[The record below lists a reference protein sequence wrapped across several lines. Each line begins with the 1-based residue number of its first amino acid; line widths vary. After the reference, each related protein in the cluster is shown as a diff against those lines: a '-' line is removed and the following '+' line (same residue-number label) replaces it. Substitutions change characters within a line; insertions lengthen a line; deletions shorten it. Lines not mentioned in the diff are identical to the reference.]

1 MTPLPAASRSPS
13 LLGVLLTQFIGRYW
27 KRELRRSLL
36 LLALLSLGIAVF
48 LAIRLANRAALSSF
62 SNFTGV
68 VTRQTDAILSAPMG
82 DLPEALLDSLRPALA
97 HSGIEIIPVLE
108 VVAAPPRSTEETQLN
123 ARPPFT
129 LTGLDLVALQNL
141 AARESLDRTWF
152 NQDSKSQQS
161 SGDTR
166 DLWHILQSS
175 NAAFCSEA
183 LARREGLSLG
193 AHLPLVLND
202 QTLFLEISGI
212 IPGREDQPSAPH
224 NLLILDLPTLQTL
237 AGKTGRL
244 DRIEFL
250 FPPKLAPTQREAW
263 LQSIRQAAGPNTIL
277 RSPESRK
284 AVAESMTAGFRL
296 NLTILSLLAL
306 LVGLYLIFQSLDAA
320 VVRRRS
326 EIAILRALGVRPSE
340 IRAAW
345 LLEAALLGLAGG
357 LLGCLG
363 GWLLAQAAVGVVSQ
377 TVNSLYFAS
386 HAQAANLHPTET
398 VAALLLAVVASL
410 IAGWFPAQAA
420 ARTPPAQ
427 LLAHGGAS
435 KEPPPKKGA
444 HQLGIALTLL
454 AALLSQAPPLPL
466 PDGGRF
472 PIAGYLS
479 AFLAVVGGGLWTGHA
494 LRTLA
499 RGLAPLIPKS
509 PAATL
514 ARSHLS
520 HPTSRHRWAVAALLC
535 AMAMT
540 GGMAILVASFEASVT
555 RWIERTLQA
564 DLYLTSDANQSA
576 SSYNR
581 IPAATWRTLTSLPDV
596 AEADVALILPV
607 ELPQGTVRIVGS
619 QLAFAHARQQ
629 FTWLTPPK
637 DPAIFDPAQNEN
649 LCLVSEAFTERFRI
663 GPGATLTLPTPQGPK
678 ALRIT
683 GVYTDYGDEKGI
695 ILVERTHLARW
706 VGSDDASTLSL
717 VARSGVDPLVLQ
729 NQIRTQFPGIAVLS
743 HAHLRNEVLRIF
755 RQTFAIT
762 DALEG
767 IGVLVALLGLGT
779 TLASILLERKAE
791 LTTLRALGMEHRAI
805 AAATA
810 WEGTGLALC
819 GVLGGLL
826 TSVAFGAILIFVIN
840 KQSFGWTLIPVLP
853 ARALFCLGLGVTLCG
868 AFVAWMV
875 GRWGSALP
883 ADREA

>member
-1 MTPLPAASRSPS
+1 MTPLSTTPQPPQ

-36 LLALLSLGIAVF
+36 LLLLLSLGIAVF
-48 LAIRLANRAALSSF
+48 LAIRLANRAAVSSF

-68 VTRQTDAILSAPMG
+68 VTRQTDAILTAPMG

-108 VVAAPPRSTEETQLN
+108 VIAASPRSTEETQLN

-129 LTGLDLVALQNL
+129 LTGLDLVALQNI
-141 AARESLDRTWF
+141 AAHESLDRSWF
-152 NQDSKSQQS
+152 NQASPSETSKE
-161 SGDTR
+161 TR
-166 DLWHILQSS
+166 DLWHILQAP

-183 LARREGLSLG
+183 LAQREGFTLG
-193 AHLPLVLND
+193 SRLPLVLND
-202 QTLFLEISGI
+202 QPLDLEISGI
-212 IPGREDQPSAPH
+212 IPGRDDQPTAPA

-237 AGKTGRL
+237 AGKQGRI

-250 FPPKLAPTQREAW
+250 FPNHRSSTQREAW
-263 LQSIRQAAGPNTIL
+263 LQIIRNTAGPNTIL

-284 AVAESMTAGFRL
+284 ATAESMTAGFRL

-326 EIAILRALGVRPSE
+326 EIAILRALGVQPSE

-357 LLGCLG
+357 ILGTLG
-363 GWLLAQAAVGVVSQ
+363 GWALAQGAVRVVSQ

-386 HAQAANLHPTET
+386 HAQAAALHPAEAA
-398 VAALLLAVVASL
+398 AALLIAITASL
-410 IAGWFPAQAA
+410 VAGWFPAREAA
-420 ARTPPAQ
+420 LTPPAQ
-427 LLAHGGAS
+427 LLAHGGGS
-435 KEPPPKKGA
+435 KELPHTSESGKIG
-444 HQLGIALTLL
+444 LALACL
-454 AALLSQAPPLPL
+454 AALLSQAPAFPL

-479 AFLAVVGGGLWTGHA
+479 AFLAVVGGGLWTGHW
-494 LRTLA
+494 LKSLA
-499 RGLAPLIPKS
+499 RLIAPFTQKS
-509 PAATL
+509 AAAAL
-514 ARSHLS
+514 ARSHLA
-520 HPTSRHRWAVAALLC
+520 HPTSRHRWAIAALLC

-540 GGMAILVASFEASVT
+540 GGMAILVSSFESSV
-555 RWIERTLQA
+555 RSWIERTLQA

-576 SSYNR
+576 TSYNR
-581 IPAATWRTLTSLPDV
+581 IPAATWHTIANLPEIAD
-596 AEADVALILPV
+596 ADVALIIPA
-607 ELPQGTVRIVGS
+607 ELPKGTVRLVGS
-619 QLAFAHARQQ
+619 HLAFSHAHQQ
-629 FTWLTPPK
+629 FTWLIPPTN
-637 DPAIFDPAQNEN
+637 PAVFDPAKNEA
-649 LCLVSEAFTERFRI
+649 LCLVSEAFTERFST
-663 GPGATLTLPTPQGPK
+663 GMGASLTLPTPKGPK
-678 ALRIT
+678 TVRIA
-683 GVYTDYGDEKGI
+683 GVYTDYGDEKGVV
-695 ILVERTHLARW
+695 LVERTHLAGW
-706 VGSDDASTLSL
+706 LETEDASTLSL
-717 VARSGVDPLVLQ
+717 VVRKGVDPLLLQ
-729 NQIRTQFPGIAVLS
+729 SNLRSRFPGIAVLGNG
-743 HAHLRNEVLRIF
+743 HLRNEVLRIF

-767 IGVLVALLGLGT
+767 IGVVVALLGLGT
-779 TLASILLERKAE
+779 TLASILLERKNE

-840 KQSFGWTLIPVLP
+840 KQSFGWTLHPVLP
-853 ARALFCLGLGVTLCG
+853 LQSLALLGLSVTLCG
-868 AFVAWMV
+868 SIVAWMV

-883 ADREA
+883 ADRDP